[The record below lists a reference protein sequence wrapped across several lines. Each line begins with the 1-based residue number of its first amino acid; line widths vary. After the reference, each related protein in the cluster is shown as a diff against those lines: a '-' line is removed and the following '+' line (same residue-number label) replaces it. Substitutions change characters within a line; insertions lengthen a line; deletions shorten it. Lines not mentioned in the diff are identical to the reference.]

1 MLSLTCHYYSRKII
15 SSQEYIDPERDM
27 VGMTKLFLC
36 CLLPPAFP
44 LIKDASCVWSV
55 HWKPCFPLGCL
66 DISLCPLSPL
76 SWVQSK
82 CLVAY
87 TGPFLF
93 VLMEQQRQD
102 SCLPQLVSERLM
114 VAVFAL
120 SSSDAGTHVQH
131 GTYLELRSPALRI
144 AYQLKY
150 CTVLKQL
157 LRFLYQNGFL
167 QIFRTW

>member
-1 MLSLTCHYYSRKII
+1 M
-15 SSQEYIDPERDM
+15 
-27 VGMTKLFLC
+27 
-36 CLLPPAFP
+36 
-44 LIKDASCVWSV
+44 
-55 HWKPCFPLGCL
+55 
-66 DISLCPLSPL
+66 
-76 SWVQSK
+76 QSK

-114 VAVFAL
+114 VAVLAL

-157 LRFLYQNGFL
+157 LRFLDQNGFL